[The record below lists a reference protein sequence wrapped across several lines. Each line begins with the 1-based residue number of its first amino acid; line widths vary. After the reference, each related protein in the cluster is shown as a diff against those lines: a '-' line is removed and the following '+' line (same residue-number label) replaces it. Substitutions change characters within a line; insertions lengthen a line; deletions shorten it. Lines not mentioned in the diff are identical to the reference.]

1 MGLSRWASEGVDE
14 AVSSDQ
20 IKMVLSMLLSTV
32 SVVCLLA
39 AGIIAKRKNRSENL
53 FAVLGLILGPL
64 GVLAAVLVSPGVPEG
79 MQAVSCHRCNAKQ
92 NIPAGQTMFE
102 CPQCKHVAHDE
113 DDISRRPVHRKPHR

>member
-1 MGLSRWASEGVDE
+1 MSRWASEGVDE

-32 SVVCLLA
+32 SVICLLA

-53 FAVLGLILGPL
+53 FALLGLILGPL

-79 MQAVSCHRCNAKQ
+79 MQAVSCPRCNAKQ

-113 DDISRRPVHRKPHR
+113 DDISRRPEHRKPHR

>member
-1 MGLSRWASEGVDE
+1 L
-14 AVSSDQ
+14 SSDQ

-32 SVVCLLA
+32 SVICLLA

-79 MQAVSCHRCNAKQ
+79 MQAVSCPRCNAKQ
-92 NIPAGQTMFE
+92 NIPAGEATFE
-102 CPQCKHVAHDE
+102 CPHCKHVAHDE
-113 DDISRRPVHRKPHR
+113 GDRSRRPVHRKPHR